1 MLNWLKASGIRR
13 CGLIV
18 KHVQEQRAVPRDNST
33 DHRYTENRAS
43 INSGLTKK
51 LNYSCLVELYR
62 FGLPG

>member
-18 KHVQEQRAVPRDNST
+18 KHVQEQRAVPLDNST

-43 INSGLTKK
+43 INSGLTKLRPRPHEDDCK
-51 LNYSCLVELYR
+51 R
-62 FGLPG
+62 KR

>member
-18 KHVQEQRAVPRDNST
+18 KHLQEQRAVPLDNST

-43 INSGLTKK
+43 INSGLTK